1 MNPSLYSS
9 QIRHFHIYPEYG
21 GDYQMVTFSSPRQ
34 GMCVPVAVLVVFR
47 YFGMG
52 SNKYAEALVGK
63 YREVW
68 SDPDW

>member
-1 MNPSLYSS
+1 
-9 QIRHFHIYPEYG
+9 
-21 GDYQMVTFSSPRQ
+21 MVTFSSPRQ